1 MGSRWSIIRHHC
13 SEGRRLTDRY
23 THAMR
28 ADGRASDITLRHNNA
43 AGGQHGF
50 NRHKTDADDIVQ
62 ALGVTGRRTTHTT
75 NSAVPTWSVVGL
87 KPLTDIVHHR
97 KKVRGTTEERLYAG
111 SPTART
117 LTRRHHLAR
126 PATRNSFGADFSHHT
141 LKCLSP
147 NLSYK

>member
-1 MGSRWSIIRHHC
+1 MLSRGHEKPARRRGMISGSPNTAAQITDGFAMEHH
-13 SEGRRLTDRY
+13 SAPLHEGRRLTDRY

-75 NSAVPTWSVVGL
+75 NSAVPTWSVV
-87 KPLTDIVHHR
+87 
-97 KKVRGTTEERLYAG
+97 A
-111 SPTART
+111 
-117 LTRRHHLAR
+117 
-126 PATRNSFGADFSHHT
+126 
-141 LKCLSP
+141 
-147 NLSYK
+147 